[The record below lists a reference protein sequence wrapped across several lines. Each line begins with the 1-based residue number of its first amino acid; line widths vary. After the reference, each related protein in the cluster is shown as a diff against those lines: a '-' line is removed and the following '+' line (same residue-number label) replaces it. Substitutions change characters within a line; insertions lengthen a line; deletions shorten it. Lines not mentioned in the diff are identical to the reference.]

1 MKENSQK
8 YPHRV
13 LLHWHGPTKTCPMKL
28 TPAGVTLGM
37 FGFFTGIIMS
47 VGVVAEALRK
57 ISIGVPILTALKDD
71 VNGVSVY
78 GFSTFGLLLSTG
90 CFLYLGEVATEIIN
104 RLNSLPHDE
113 K

>member
-1 MKENSQK
+1 
-8 YPHRV
+8 
-13 LLHWHGPTKTCPMKL
+13 MKL